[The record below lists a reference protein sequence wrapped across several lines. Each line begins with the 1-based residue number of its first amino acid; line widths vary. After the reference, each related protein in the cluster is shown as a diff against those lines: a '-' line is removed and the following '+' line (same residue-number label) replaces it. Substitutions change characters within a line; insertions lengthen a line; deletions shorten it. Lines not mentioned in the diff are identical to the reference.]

1 MSQLQIVA
9 AFMVVTLLLAAAEA
23 RPIYRKTRPRLRP
36 WNILGRNVGAD
47 VTGLEYYVQV
57 GLGLPDLQELIPA
70 INTTYSNNF
79 GSTQLFAFNVTEG
92 ADPSSTQLGFVRGY
106 TVESSY
112 TTAGVGVEV
121 EILSYNDGTL
131 NGTVSI
137 QALIS
142 NGPNE
147 IAIVGG
153 TGDFRGVR
161 GYGLVNF
168 VNMTDNIVLFHHE
181 LHFL

>member
-1 MSQLQIVA
+1 MLII
-9 AFMVVTLLLAAAEA
+9 AAAEA
-23 RPIYRKTRPRLRP
+23 RPLYRKTRRPRVRPWNLLP
-36 WNILGRNVGAD
+36 WNILGQNVGAD

-57 GLGLPDLQELIPA
+57 GIGQPDLQELIPA

-92 ADPSSTQLGFVRGY
+92 ADPSSTLLGYVRGY

-112 TTAGVGVEV
+112 TSTGVAVEV

-137 QALIS
+137 QALIT

-147 IAIVGG
+147 VSIVGG
-153 TGDFRGVR
+153 TGDFRGVS

-168 VNMTDNIVLFHHE
+168 VNTSGNIVLFHHE